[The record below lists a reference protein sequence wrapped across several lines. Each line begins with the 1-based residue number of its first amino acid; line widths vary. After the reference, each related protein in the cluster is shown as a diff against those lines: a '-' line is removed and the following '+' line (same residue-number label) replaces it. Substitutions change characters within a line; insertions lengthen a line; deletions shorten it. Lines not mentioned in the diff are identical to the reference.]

1 MRQRRIKMIKVA
13 IVDDQ
18 ELMTEGLK
26 RILETYDYIQVVA
39 TGKNGREA
47 IDICRAYAIDVLLL
61 DIRMPKMNGVES
73 IKLIKQENSKVKV
86 IMLTTF
92 EDEEYIV
99 KAITYGAN
107 GYLYKDIPYDKLAQC
122 IKEVYEGQFI
132 MPQKVA
138 TVLAKNIGQA
148 ADNKKEENP
157 FCLTEREIQV
167 VEMIKDG
174 FNNKQIAK
182 ALYISEGTVKNYVS
196 NIYSKTET
204 NNRIELTN
212 LLRRIE

>member
-1 MRQRRIKMIKVA
+1 MIKVA

-26 RILETYDYIQVVA
+26 RILETYDYIQVAA

-47 IDICRAYAIDVLLL
+47 LEICRAYSIDVLLL
-61 DIRMPKMNGVES
+61 DIRMPEMNGVES
-73 IKLIKQENSKVKV
+73 IKYIKEENSKVKV

-99 KAITYGAN
+99 KAISYGAN

-138 TVLAKNIGQA
+138 TVLAKNIGQSGE
-148 ADNKKEENP
+148 NKKEENP
-157 FCLTEREIQV
+157 YGFTEREIQIAD
-167 VEMIKDG
+167 MLKDG

-196 NIYSKTET
+196 NIYAKTET
-204 NNRIELTN
+204 NSRVEVVN
-212 LLRRIE
+212 LLKSLE